1 MKSLSMERALM
12 AVENVRERLLNS
24 TQALDR
30 AGVSYAVIGGNAVA
44 AWVARIDPDAVRNT
58 VDVDLLIRRND
69 LNRVASALSEIGY
82 DAAEVQGVTVF
93 VERASPSVRRGLHI
107 LFANERV
114 RPHYALPTPDP
125 SQSQRA
131 DDGYAVID
139 LLPLLQ
145 MKLTSFR
152 RKDQVHLDDM
162 LELGMITPEIDAAL
176 PAELRA
182 RLDELRANPQ

>member
-24 TQALDR
+24 TRALDR
-30 AGVSYAVIGGNAVA
+30 AGVPYAVIGGNAVA
-44 AWVARIDPDAVRNT
+44 AWVARVDPDAVRNT

-69 LNRVASALSEIGY
+69 LDRVASALSEIGY

-125 SQSQRA
+125 SQSHRA
-131 DDGYAVID
+131 DDGYAVIE

-162 LELGMITPEIDAAL
+162 LELGMITPELEAAL
-176 PAELRA
+176 PPELRA
-182 RLDELRANPQ
+182 RLDGLRANPE